1 MAQPGDLADTVKQQA
16 DIVRI
21 VGDYVKLKKA
31 GAQNFSGLCPFHQE
45 KTPSFSVHATRQ
57 FFHCFGC
64 GVSGD
69 VFTFVQ
75 KIENITFPEAVR
87 LVAQKLDIKLPKM
100 EYSSPAEAQEA
111 RLRGKLIDMHERACH
126 FFERELQR
134 PEAAHARNY
143 LAGRGLKE
151 ETIKTFRIGYAP
163 ELGFVLRDY
172 LKEEFSEELQRAS
185 GLFSWKSETD
195 ASTMYSRFR
204 NRIMFPI
211 ANEHGKIIAF
221 TGRTLSTDEKAGPK
235 YLNSPETAIYSKSR
249 VLYNLDKAKE
259 AIRALKY
266 AILVEG
272 QTDCISVY
280 SAGFHNVIAS
290 SGTAFSEAQVRLLAR
305 FSKDI
310 LVNFDPDTAGATA
323 TDRSLAMLVEEDFN
337 IRILRLDA
345 GFDPD
350 LFIKRNGAKAYA
362 QALQGSVKY
371 FDYLIDRAITMHPVR
386 SPEGKVKAVNYL
398 LPHIQRVPSGIIRE
412 SLANDIAQ
420 KFAIDSAVL
429 RRELKTAATRRSS
442 AELRTAPHSQITPS
456 EKVLVRAAS
465 SVLAEDAALRET
477 ALEALSNENLHVGLA
492 TETLLD
498 VLLRHKDNVD
508 PLQLPLDDAARQ
520 LYMKIVMQADEAL
533 SEKLL
538 HGALEALRHR
548 SWLRQRERDIK
559 QGNLAHDRGTAPA
572 VNGNHRAT
580 PRIIQIG
587 FQCENLTLD
596 QDSKW
601 RENGEFQS
609 VLMTFANE
617 PNPDGTA
624 AEAREI
630 RAQVIWRHNTGERGE
645 SFSYAPWLHEPY
657 GVINLPV
664 GATKSVIVAVQ
675 RGSEWHG
682 YTNSRVA
689 PGSPESGSPMVAKPI
704 PRHGTMIV
712 IITSGAGLKLSRL
725 FEGSFSWP
733 LDALGGID

>member
-16 DIVRI
+16 DIVRVI
-21 VGDYVKLKKA
+21 GDYVKLKKA

-221 TGRTLSTDEKAGPK
+221 TGRTLSTDEKSGPK

-272 QTDCISVY
+272 QMDCISVY

-350 LFIKRNGAKAYA
+350 LFIKRHGAKAYA

-420 KFAIDSAVL
+420 KLAIDSTVL

-442 AELRTAPHSQITPS
+442 VELRAAPHSQITPS

-465 SVLAEDAALRET
+465 SVLAEDAALRKR
-477 ALEALSNENLHVGLA
+477 ALNALSDENLHVGLA

-508 PLQLPLDDAARQ
+508 PLQLPLDDADRQ
-520 LYMKIVMQADEAL
+520 RYMKIVMQGDEAL
-533 SEKLL
+533 SEELL
-538 HGALEALRHR
+538 EGALEALRHR
-548 SWLRQRERDIK
+548 RSLMQREFDIK
-559 QGNLAHDRGTAPA
+559 QAISDAERSNDVARLVQLKQRKLQLDRELAA
-572 VNGNHRAT
+572 
-580 PRIIQIG
+580 
-587 FQCENLTLD
+587 
-596 QDSKW
+596 S
-601 RENGEFQS
+601 
-609 VLMTFANE
+609 
-617 PNPDGTA
+617 
-624 AEAREI
+624 
-630 RAQVIWRHNTGERGE
+630 
-645 SFSYAPWLHEPY
+645 
-657 GVINLPV
+657 
-664 GATKSVIVAVQ
+664 
-675 RGSEWHG
+675 
-682 YTNSRVA
+682 
-689 PGSPESGSPMVAKPI
+689 
-704 PRHGTMIV
+704 
-712 IITSGAGLKLSRL
+712 LS
-725 FEGSFSWP
+725 
-733 LDALGGID
+733 

>member
-45 KTPSFSVHATRQ
+45 KTPSFSVHAARQ

-64 GVSGD
+64 SVSGD

-111 RLRGKLIDMHERACH
+111 RLRGKLIEMHERACH

-172 LKEEFSEELQRAS
+172 LKEEFGEELQRAS

-195 ASTMYSRFR
+195 AATMYSRFR

-235 YLNSPETAIYSKSR
+235 YLNSPETAIYAKSR

-272 QTDCISVY
+272 QMDCISVY

-350 LFIKRNGAKAYA
+350 LFIKRHGAKAYA

-420 KFAIDSAVL
+420 KLAIDSTVL

-442 AELRTAPHSQITPS
+442 AELRTTHHSQITPS

-465 SVLAEDAALRET
+465 SVLAEDAALRKR
-477 ALEALSNENLHVGLA
+477 ALNALSDENLHAGLA

-508 PLQLPLDDAARQ
+508 PLQLPLDDTDRQ
-520 LYMKIVMQADEAL
+520 LYMKIVMQTDEAL
-533 SEKLL
+533 SEELL
-538 HGALEALRHR
+538 EGALEALRHR
-548 SWLRQRERDIK
+548 RSLMEREFDIK
-559 QGNLAHDRGTAPA
+559 QAISDAERSNDVARLVQLKQRKLQLDRELAA
-572 VNGNHRAT
+572 
-580 PRIIQIG
+580 
-587 FQCENLTLD
+587 
-596 QDSKW
+596 S
-601 RENGEFQS
+601 S
-609 VLMTFANE
+609 
-617 PNPDGTA
+617 
-624 AEAREI
+624 
-630 RAQVIWRHNTGERGE
+630 
-645 SFSYAPWLHEPY
+645 S
-657 GVINLPV
+657 
-664 GATKSVIVAVQ
+664 
-675 RGSEWHG
+675 
-682 YTNSRVA
+682 
-689 PGSPESGSPMVAKPI
+689 
-704 PRHGTMIV
+704 
-712 IITSGAGLKLSRL
+712 
-725 FEGSFSWP
+725 
-733 LDALGGID
+733 

>member
-16 DIVRI
+16 DIVRVI
-21 VGDYVKLKKA
+21 GDYVKLKKA

-126 FFERELQR
+126 FFKRELER

-195 ASTMYSRFR
+195 AATMYSRFR

-272 QTDCISVY
+272 QMDCISVY

-305 FSKDI
+305 FNKDI

-350 LFIKRNGAKAYA
+350 LFIKRHGAKAYA

-420 KFAIDSAVL
+420 KLAIDSTVL

-442 AELRTAPHSQITPS
+442 VELRTAPHSQITPA

-465 SVLAEDAALRET
+465 SFLAEDAALRKR
-477 ALEALSNENLHVGLA
+477 ALNALSDENLHVGLA

-508 PLQLPLDDAARQ
+508 PLQLPLDDADRQ
-520 LYMKIVMQADEAL
+520 RYMKIVMQGDEAL
-533 SEKLL
+533 SEELL
-538 HGALEALRHR
+538 EGALEALRHR
-548 SWLRQRERDIK
+548 RSLRQREFDIK
-559 QGNLAHDRGTAPA
+559 QAISDAERSNDVARLVQLKQRKLQLDRELAA
-572 VNGNHRAT
+572 
-580 PRIIQIG
+580 
-587 FQCENLTLD
+587 
-596 QDSKW
+596 S
-601 RENGEFQS
+601 
-609 VLMTFANE
+609 
-617 PNPDGTA
+617 
-624 AEAREI
+624 
-630 RAQVIWRHNTGERGE
+630 
-645 SFSYAPWLHEPY
+645 
-657 GVINLPV
+657 
-664 GATKSVIVAVQ
+664 
-675 RGSEWHG
+675 
-682 YTNSRVA
+682 
-689 PGSPESGSPMVAKPI
+689 
-704 PRHGTMIV
+704 
-712 IITSGAGLKLSRL
+712 LS
-725 FEGSFSWP
+725 
-733 LDALGGID
+733 

>member
-172 LKEEFSEELQRAS
+172 LKEESSEELQRAS

-266 AILVEG
+266 AVLVEG
-272 QTDCISVY
+272 QMDCISVY

-350 LFIKRNGAKAYA
+350 LFIKRHGAKAYA

-420 KFAIDSAVL
+420 KLAIDSTVL

-442 AELRTAPHSQITPS
+442 AELRTTTHSQITPS

-465 SVLAEDAALRET
+465 SVLAEDAALSKR
-477 ALEALSNENLHVGLA
+477 ALNALSDENLHVGLA

-508 PLQLPLDDAARQ
+508 PLQLPLDDADRQ
-520 LYMKIVMQADEAL
+520 LYMKIVMQSDEPLTA
-533 SEKLL
+533 ELL
-538 HGALEALRHR
+538 EGALEALRHR
-548 SWLRQRERDIK
+548 RSLMEREFDIK
-559 QGNLAHDRGTAPA
+559 QAISDAERSNDVARLMQLKQRKLQLDRELAA
-572 VNGNHRAT
+572 
-580 PRIIQIG
+580 
-587 FQCENLTLD
+587 
-596 QDSKW
+596 S
-601 RENGEFQS
+601 
-609 VLMTFANE
+609 
-617 PNPDGTA
+617 
-624 AEAREI
+624 
-630 RAQVIWRHNTGERGE
+630 
-645 SFSYAPWLHEPY
+645 
-657 GVINLPV
+657 
-664 GATKSVIVAVQ
+664 
-675 RGSEWHG
+675 
-682 YTNSRVA
+682 
-689 PGSPESGSPMVAKPI
+689 
-704 PRHGTMIV
+704 
-712 IITSGAGLKLSRL
+712 LS
-725 FEGSFSWP
+725 
-733 LDALGGID
+733 